1 MDAIEVAALSKAFGG
16 RKVIDDLS
24 FSLPSGAFLVVFGP
38 NGAGK
43 TTLLRM
49 LATLS
54 RPSGGRIVMGGV
66 DAKDDPD
73 GVRALVGLISHQP
86 MLYPDL
92 TAEENLVF
100 YGRLYGVADPRRR
113 ARDLLDA
120 MGLSHRRLDPV
131 STFSRGM
138 VQRVAIARALVHDPS
153 IVLLDEPYT
162 GLDPRGT
169 EILDRFI
176 VESRGCRNLVMVSH
190 DLARG
195 FRMATHVLVMN
206 RGRKVTFAS
215 TDELDFDALSHIYG
229 DAVGMEMA

>member
-24 FSLPSGAFLVVFGP
+24 FSLPAGAFLAVFGP

-54 RPSGGRIVMGGV
+54 RPGGGRIVVDGV

-73 GVRALVGLISHQP
+73 GVRALVGFVSHQP

-92 TAEENLVF
+92 TAEENLIF
-100 YGRLYGVADPRRR
+100 YGKLYGVVDPGQR
-113 ARDLLDA
+113 ARDLLST
-120 MGLSHRRLDPV
+120 MGLSHRRLDSV

-138 VQRVAIARALVHDPS
+138 VQRVAIARALVHDPA

-162 GLDPRGT
+162 GLDPRGA

-176 VESRGCRNLVMVSH
+176 VESRGCRTLVMVSH
-190 DLARG
+190 DLAKG
-195 FRMATHVLVMN
+195 VRMATHVLVIN
-206 RGRKVTFAS
+206 RGRKAMFAS
-215 TDELDFDALSHIYG
+215 TDELDFDALSHVYG
-229 DAVGMEMA
+229 GAVGMETA